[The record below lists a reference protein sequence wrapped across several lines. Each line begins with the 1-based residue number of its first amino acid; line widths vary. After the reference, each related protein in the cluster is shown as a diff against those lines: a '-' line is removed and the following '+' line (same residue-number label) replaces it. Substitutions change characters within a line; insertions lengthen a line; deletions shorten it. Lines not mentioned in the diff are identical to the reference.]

1 MSGTVKLLL
10 IIWLIWIG
18 IRIING
24 NFNTQQPSEPI
35 STEELRDKIEKFRED
50 SELLLDNNLD

>member
-10 IIWLIWIG
+10 IIWIIWIG
-18 IRIING
+18 IRVING
-24 NFNTQQPSEPI
+24 NFYSQQPSEPI

>member
-10 IIWLIWIG
+10 IIWIIWIG
-18 IRIING
+18 IRLISG
-24 NFNTQQPSEPI
+24 NISTQQPSEPI
-35 STEELRDKIEKFRED
+35 STEELKDKIEKFRED

>member
-18 IRIING
+18 IRLIN
-24 NFNTQQPSEPI
+24 NNISTQQPSEPI

>member
-10 IIWLIWIG
+10 IIWIIWIS
-18 IRIING
+18 IRLING
-24 NFNTQQPSEPI
+24 NISSQQPSEPI

>member
-10 IIWLIWIG
+10 IIWIIWIG
-18 IRIING
+18 IRLING

>member
-1 MSGTVKLLL
+1 MSGAVKLLL

-18 IRIING
+18 IRLING

>member
-10 IIWLIWIG
+10 IIWIIWIG
-18 IRIING
+18 IRLISG
-24 NFNTQQPSEPI
+24 NISTHQPSEPI